1 MTVAE
6 LIEKLSQLNPN
17 EKVLIWDRYHEIFL
31 TTHLYVFTE
40 EEDKI
45 IL

>member
-6 LIEKLSQLNPN
+6 LIKKLSKLNPN

-31 TTHLYVFTE
+31 TSHLYVFTE